1 LARPATA
8 DKRPTT
14 ITTMRLPD
22 ELLKRL
28 DTRAKREGRSRSNLV
43 ERILLDGVKKREKVD
58 GVLG

>member
-1 LARPATA
+1 MARPKKDRA
-8 DKRPTT
+8 TT

-28 DTRAKREGRSRSNLV
+28 DVRAKREQRSRSNLV
-43 ERILLDGVKKREKVD
+43 ELLLAEGVKKREKAD